1 MQIKN
6 DMCFDPYIKRCRPLS
21 FHCWCNIMKSKYP
34 NMQIREDKC
43 YDLFVSFFGGQVW
56 GISEDPPFKDAKT
69 CRKWIDD
76 HTILKFI
83 VLSRCVATVDDYKID
98 AVHKS
103 VVTVAVIRVM
113 GEGIRKLFDAL
124 TANTRIKFDCDSI
137 REIDN
142 ASIAARLKIRKHYG
156 GKMLLVS
163 RGVNALWR
171 DEKIQQT

>member
-1 MQIKN
+1 
-6 DMCFDPYIKRCRPLS
+6 
-21 FHCWCNIMKSKYP
+21 
-34 NMQIREDKC
+34 MQIREDKC

-56 GISEDPPFKDAKT
+56 GISEDTPFKDAKT

-83 VLSRCVATVDDYKID
+83 VLSRCVVTVDDYKID

-142 ASIAARLKIRKHYG
+142 ASIAARLKIQKHYG